1 MPLDPKVILA
11 QGNVPLTKGS
21 HDFRAGKS
29 ISNQT
34 VAAPP
39 TLGLN
44 TGLITKQ
51 DKYKNLQ

>member
-51 DKYKNLQ
+51 DKYKNL